1 MLNQKGNTNGFGNTL
16 LVAQLR
22 LKSVPDKPQIKSNQR
37 AAFWEFHQQI
47 KLKFDMVIIIWL
59 WDPYLFLWHGNKS
72 PTLSSICVKKEFY
85 KFTKDSS
92 LIDWS
97 LDLILFGKWKVC
109 FNQLLDV
116 VWAQGITNAGFSND
130 KISSYCRHMNNVFI

>member
-1 MLNQKGNTNGFGNTL
+1 MLLQVSPFLIFVWEGRTKSAIESVGFGNTL

-22 LKSVPDKPQIKSNQR
+22 LKSVLDKPQIKSNQR
-37 AAFWEFHQQI
+37 AALWEFHQQI
-47 KLKFDMVIIIWL
+47 KLKFDMIIIIWL

-72 PTLSSICVKKEFY
+72 PTLSTICVKKEFY

-97 LDLILFGKWKVC
+97 LDLILFGKWKAY
-109 FNQLLDV
+109 FNPLVDV
-116 VWAQGITNAGFSND
+116 V
-130 KISSYCRHMNNVFI
+130 

>member
-1 MLNQKGNTNGFGNTL
+1 MLNQKGNRNGFGNTL

-59 WDPYLFLWHGNKS
+59 WDPYLFLWHGNNS
-72 PTLSSICVKKEFY
+72 PTLSTKRILQIHKGFKLDWLEFRSN
-85 KFTKDSS
+85 TV
-92 LIDWS
+92 
-97 LDLILFGKWKVC
+97 WKVESL
-109 FNQLLDV
+109 F
-116 VWAQGITNAGFSND
+116 
-130 KISSYCRHMNNVFI
+130 